1 MIPPGTPQITGGLRP
16 PVAPLREDAAK
27 TAAPPAL
34 WLGFTALWLLRGG
47 VRRPDAPTAAPGR
60 MIFMRLTVV
69 GCAGSFPG
77 PDSPASCYLL
87 EADGFRVVIDLGNGS
102 LGALQKYTSLF
113 DIDAVCLSHLH
124 ADHCVDLYSY
134 SVARSFSPAGPQ
146 PAIPVYGPA
155 RTAERMSYIHG
166 LDGDDLG
173 LTKRFTFQTLE
184 PGHLVIGPFDVQLAH
199 VNHPVETFA
208 FRFSHGG
215 RSLVYTGDTG
225 ETEAVPELAAGADVF
240 LSEAAFLDGPGL
252 PPDIHLTARQA
263 GTYANRAGTGRLVLT
278 HLVPG
283 NSPDDAR
290 AEAASAYQ
298 GALDI
303 AVAGQV
309 IDLAG

>member
-1 MIPPGTPQITGGLRP
+1 
-16 PVAPLREDAAK
+16 
-27 TAAPPAL
+27 
-34 WLGFTALWLLRGG
+34 
-47 VRRPDAPTAAPGR
+47 

-77 PDSPASCYLL
+77 PESPASCYLL
-87 EADGFRVVIDLGNGS
+87 EADGFRVVIDFGNGS
-102 LGALQKYTSLF
+102 LGALQKYTCLF

-134 SVARSFSPAGPQ
+134 SIARTFSPAGPQ
-146 PAIPVYGPA
+146 PVIPVYGPA

-173 LTKRFTFQTLE
+173 LTQRFAFTTLE
-184 PGHLVIGPFDVQLAH
+184 PGHLAIGPFDVRLAH

-208 FRFSHGG
+208 FRFSYGG

-240 LSEAAFLDGPGL
+240 LSEAAFLEGPGL
-252 PPDIHLTARQA
+252 PPNLHLTARQA
-263 GTYANRAGTGRLVLT
+263 GTYASRAGVGGLVLT
-278 HLVPG
+278 HLQPWNNTG
-283 NSPDDAR
+283 DAR
-290 AEAASAYQ
+290 AEAATAFK
-298 GALDI
+298 GDLDV

-309 IDLAG
+309 ISLAG

>member
-1 MIPPGTPQITGGLRP
+1 
-16 PVAPLREDAAK
+16 V
-27 TAAPPAL
+27 
-34 WLGFTALWLLRGG
+34 
-47 VRRPDAPTAAPGR
+47 
-60 MIFMRLTVV
+60 
-69 GCAGSFPG
+69 
-77 PDSPASCYLL
+77 
-87 EADGFRVVIDLGNGS
+87 
-102 LGALQKYTSLF
+102 
-113 DIDAVCLSHLH
+113 
-124 ADHCVDLYSY
+124 
-134 SVARSFSPAGPQ
+134 
-146 PAIPVYGPA
+146 IPVYGPA

-184 PGHLVIGPFDVQLAH
+184 PGHLAIGPFDVQVAH
-199 VNHPVETFA
+199 VNHPVETFG
-208 FRFSHGG
+208 FRFSYGG

-263 GTYANRAGTGRLVLT
+263 GAYANRAGTGQLVLT

-309 IDLAG
+309 INLAG